1 MKQKNGHFI
10 LDFRKTVDLD
20 FKGFFNSLHFSK
32 TKTCQVLPTKNLLN
46 FLGKS
51 KYIRSQSIFCKL
63 GRICSKLL
71 FTCGH
76 QI

>member
-20 FKGFFNSLHFSK
+20 FKGFF
-32 TKTCQVLPTKNLLN
+32 QLPEFLQNKNLSSVAN
-46 FLGKS
+46 K
-51 KYIRSQSIFCKL
+51 KL
-63 GRICSKLL
+63 VKL
-71 FTCGH
+71 FR